1 MRTLSIFAAGAAAIG
16 VLGAGA
22 PVKADPQIAR
32 GRALFA
38 TVGCYECHGY
48 AGQGG
53 AAGPHIAAIALPYAA
68 FSAYVRHP
76 AREMPPFTTK
86 ALGDAD
92 LAAIYAYVRSLPA
105 PPRRAS
111 PFSSSTP

>member
-1 MRTLSIFAAGAAAIG
+1 MRMLSIFAVAVAAIG
-16 VLGAGA
+16 VLGASA
-22 PVKADPQIAR
+22 PVKDDPQIAR

-48 AGQGG
+48 AGR
-53 AAGPHIAAIALPYAA
+53 PHIAAIALPYAA

-76 AREMPPFTTK
+76 AREMPPFTAK

-92 LAAIYAYVRSLPA
+92 LAAIYGYVRSLPA
-105 PPRRAS
+105 PRPGKAS
-111 PFSSSTP
+111 P

>member
-1 MRTLSIFAAGAAAIG
+1 MRMLSILASAVAALG
-16 VLGAGA
+16 VLGASA
-22 PVKADPQIAR
+22 PVKDDPQIAR

-53 AAGPHIAAIALPYAA
+53 AAGPQIAAIALPYAA

-76 AREMPPFTTK
+76 AREMPPFTAK

-92 LAAIYAYVRSLPA
+92 LAAIYAYVRSLPTP
-105 PPRRAS
+105 PPRRGPAPS
-111 PFSSSTP
+111 LVR

>member
-1 MRTLSIFAAGAAAIG
+1 MRMFSSLALAVAALGILAAT
-16 VLGAGA
+16 A
-22 PVKADPQIAR
+22 PVKGDPQIAR

-76 AREMPPFTTK
+76 AREMPPFTAK
-86 ALGDAD
+86 ALNDAD
-92 LAAIYAYVRSLPA
+92 LAAIFAYVRSLPA
-105 PPRRAS
+105 PPLEKS
-111 PFSSSTP
+111 P